1 MALITFSQIFF
12 VCLLGA
18 MSPGPSMVVVVNNA
32 LFKNR
37 YHGILTSIGHGI
49 GIAVYAFFAVIG
61 IGLVIQTN
69 IMVFNGIKI
78 LSIIFLAFL
87 GIMSITNKSSLDFNK
102 KDIKGGVKSFLQGF
116 SISILNPKIFIWFVA
131 IYSQFMSVKNDII
144 FNSYL
149 VITAGVVDA
158 TWYIILTLIV
168 TSSATLNF
176 IKDKIYV
183 LQKIIG
189 FFFIIISIILMIGM
203 VR

>member
-87 GIMSITNKSSLDFNK
+87 GIISITNKSSLDFNK

-158 TWYIILTLIV
+158 TWYVILTLVV
-168 TSSATLNF
+168 TSSTTLNF

-189 FFFIIISIILMIGM
+189 CFFIIISIILMIGM